1 MTTLSSLPVTPPEL
15 GADARRNLILIERNR
30 VFYSGLLGRP
40 TARAI
45 GALTVYA
52 SDRAPLRVRIGS
64 GEWETV
70 QAAVVAPFVEH
81 QIMGAER
88 HIHCLLIEPEHLDL
102 AALPQAL
109 QPPAFRDHQDE
120 LAARVRLAFG
130 ELAAASSGEGC
141 AALDFDSLFFSA
153 PLPTRRMDPRIASA
167 VAHICDDPAGAF
179 SAQDGAAI
187 CKLSPSRFLH
197 LFKAEV
203 GVSFRNF
210 RTWKRA
216 RSLLLHAKSPA
227 SLTDIALDIGYPD
240 SSYFS
245 HEIRRVYG
253 LRPKDIVAGSRDLAF
268 HHAG

>member
-1 MTTLSSLPVTPPEL
+1 MSPLSSLPVTPPEP
-15 GADARRNLILIERNR
+15 GVDPRRNLILIERSR

-40 TARAI
+40 TARAL
-45 GALTVYA
+45 GALTVYV
-52 SDRAPLRVRIGS
+52 SDRAPLRVRIGD
-64 GEWETV
+64 GEWETM

-88 HIHCLLIEPEHLDL
+88 HIHCLLIEPEHLDP
-102 AALPQAL
+102 AALPAAL
-109 QPPAFRDHQDE
+109 RPEAFREHQDA
-120 LAARVRLAFG
+120 LAERVRLAFG
-130 ELAAASSGEGC
+130 ELSAASSTKEW
-141 AALDFDSLFFSA
+141 AALDFDHLFFA
-153 PLPTRRMDPRIASA
+153 ATLPTRGMDARIAAA
-167 VAHICDDPAGAF
+167 VTHICDDPAGSF
-179 SAQDGAAI
+179 SAQDGADI
-187 CKLSPSRFLH
+187 CRLSSSRFLH

-268 HHAG
+268 HRAG